1 MACDAI
7 WTDPLLRATHTIFG
21 LSSLFPYQRLVI
33 SNILEAAV
41 SAGMDID
48 WPAGPAREEA
58 DIEGE
63 IARALAHVEDKLLPP
78 EAGEATVIEASPRG
92 QQIVILPTGAGKSL
106 CFQLPALLLS
116 RPTLVIYPILSLMSD
131 QARRLEERGFSCVTL
146 RGGQSPEERKACFE
160 RIREGSVRFIIA
172 NPEVLSTELMLDTL
186 PSLGI
191 GHFVIDE
198 AHCVSEWGES
208 FRPSYLEIARI
219 VAASGAPVITAFT
232 ATASPPVLAKIERY
246 IFGREGV
253 HRIIGNP
260 DRPNIR
266 YYALGAIDR
275 DMAVLELLTRF
286 PRPAIVF
293 CSSREGCAQLA
304 HFLRSRSASI
314 ARSLEARFYHAALER
329 EEKERVN
336 RWFLDS
342 TDGILCATCAW
353 GMGVD
358 KADIRTVIHRDT
370 APTVEA
376 YLQESGRAG
385 RDGGLSHAI
394 LLFGP
399 DDERALQRSDKA
411 ADRERLESLI
421 AYARDAA
428 NCRREQLMKLMG
440 APFEFCPGCDSC
452 AGMAREGLREEG
464 IITRYLSAYGLRK
477 TVHSASR
484 DLALLAGGAWS
495 AERWALC
502 LQSLLVSGTL
512 KRARY
517 GPWKGL
523 LVYGQGRAERT
534 ISLNLP
540 LLPLHPLGQELPF
553 RSSGAEDGRQIGEAS
568 SWEVDGQ
575 CMTQAERVR

>member
-1 MACDAI
+1 MDRAPTY
-7 WTDPLLRATHTIFG
+7 TDPLQRAVSAIFG

-41 SAGMDID
+41 SAGMSID

-58 DIEGE
+58 DLEQE
-63 IARALAHVEDKLLPP
+63 IARAITQEEVPGLPP

-106 CFQLPALLLS
+106 CFQLPALLLN
-116 RPTLVIYPILSLMSD
+116 RPTLVIYPILSLMGD

-146 RGGQSPEERKACFE
+146 RGGQSKEEREGIFE
-160 RIREGSVRFIIA
+160 KIRTGAVRFIIA
-172 NPEVLSTELMLDTL
+172 NPEVLLTDTMLDIL
-186 PSLGI
+186 PGLGI

-219 VAASGAPVITAFT
+219 AAASGAHIITAFT

-266 YYALGAIDR
+266 YYAMGAIDR
-275 DMAVLELLTRF
+275 DMAVLELLERF

-304 HFLRSRSASI
+304 RFLR
-314 ARSLEARFYHAALER
+314 ARGPATGLMIETRFYHATLER
-329 EEKERVN
+329 DEKETVN
-336 RWFLDS
+336 EWFLES
-342 TDGILCATCAW
+342 PDGVLCATCAW

-358 KADIRTVIHRDT
+358 KANIRTVIHRDC
-370 APTVEA
+370 APSVEA

-394 LLFGP
+394 LLHGP
-399 DDERALQRSDKA
+399 DDEGARLRASKE
-411 ADRERLESLI
+411 ADRERLDELL
-421 AYARDAA
+421 AYAREAKT
-428 NCRREQLMKLMG
+428 CRREQLMKLMG
-440 APFEFCPGCDSC
+440 APFEFCPGCDAC
-452 AGMAREGLREEG
+452 AGMANGGVREEG
-464 IITRYLSAYGLRK
+464 IIARYLCAHALRK
-477 TVHSASR
+477 TVLGASR
-484 DLALLAGGAWS
+484 ELATLMGKAWS
-495 AERWALC
+495 SERVALC
-502 LQSLLVSGTL
+502 LRALLVRGTL
-512 KRARY
+512 KRAKH

-523 LVYGQGRAERT
+523 LVYGKGRAERT
-534 ISLNLP
+534 ISLT
-540 LLPLHPLGQELPF
+540 LPLHPLLPLEKE
-553 RSSGAEDGRQIGEAS
+553 RVLPLSPASGGVQTAAAS
-568 SWEVDGQ
+568 SWAADGQ
-575 CMTQAERVR
+575 CKRQGERAQ